1 MCCIRRPL
9 YAVQTYSFHFDQ
21 WAVRRPNSCVCV
33 LRVRECGQAFVPA
46 TPFMQCHLR
55 PLSGAYMPALPST
68 EVWNKPEDLACL
80 NTGSHWNRTMWS
92 VLMSL
97 SSVIT
102 SAFPAQ
108 KICGCSL
115 TVWPIESVSYIITWA
130 GKLMVNILFFCCRWC
145 LQYPKGSWLH
155 GGSEQVG
162 ILQGPPQTSYHSAT
176 RASRVYS
183 MIHPG
188 CLHVWCRNV

>member
-1 MCCIRRPL
+1 
-9 YAVQTYSFHFDQ
+9 
-21 WAVRRPNSCVCV
+21 
-33 LRVRECGQAFVPA
+33 
-46 TPFMQCHLR
+46 
-55 PLSGAYMPALPST
+55 MPALPSA
-68 EVWNKPEDLACL
+68 EVWNKPEDLARL

-97 SSVIT
+97 SSSCYQWSALRPVIT

-108 KICGCSL
+108 KISGCSL
-115 TVWPIESVSYIITWA
+115 TVWPIESVSCIITWA
-130 GKLMVNILFFCCRWC
+130 GKLMINILFFCCRWC

-176 RASRVYS
+176 RASRVCS
-183 MIHPG
+183 TIHPE
-188 CLHVWCRNV
+188 CLHVCLHCAWNVWLDIRLRCVP